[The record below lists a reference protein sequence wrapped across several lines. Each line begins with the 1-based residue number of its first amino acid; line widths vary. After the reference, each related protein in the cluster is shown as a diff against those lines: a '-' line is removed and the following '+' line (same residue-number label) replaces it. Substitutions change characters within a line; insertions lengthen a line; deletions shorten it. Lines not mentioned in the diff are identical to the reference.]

1 MCTVVKFQKKLPNR
15 KFSIQIESI
24 YFKNISF
31 IDYVVHSG
39 QVSEKVSQ
47 NIQ

>member
-1 MCTVVKFQKKLPNR
+1 MCTGVKFQKKLPKI
-15 KFSIQIESI
+15 KFSIQIESL

-31 IDYVVHSG
+31 VDYIVHSG